1 MLILGPVS
9 MAFLKHFFMGLA
21 SYYKAMVFI
30 YRNQL
35 WYYFVFPLGCSLL
48 LYYWGNMLLNNLY
61 SYDLGH
67 PETIRQLIW
76 EMIKMLLLYMEVF
89 IAIELRKYIVVI
101 VLSPMIGRLSLTTE
115 ELLTGNKY
123 PFSFKQFWKDNQRA
137 VRIIFGN
144 LVIQYAISLV
154 WIILTLIIPPLQPYS
169 GGILLAI
176 GFYFYGFGMID
187 YVNERR
193 RLNIDE
199 SVGFVRK
206 HAGFA
211 IAIGG
216 VFSLMF
222 LLPYEIGVTFA
233 PVLAIVAA
241 TIGMHDLVDL
251 RKNKFAVK
259 AS

>member
-1 MLILGPVS
+1 MGFI
-9 MAFLKHFFMGLA
+9 KHFFMGLA
-21 SYYKAMVFI
+21 SYFKAIVFI

-48 LYYWGNMLLNNLY
+48 LYYWGHLLLNNLY
-61 SYDLGH
+61 SYDMGH
-67 PETIRQLIW
+67 PETVRQLIW
-76 EMIKMLLLYMEVF
+76 EMIKMLFWYMEIF
-89 IAIELRKYIVVI
+89 IVIELRKYIVVT

-115 ELLTGNKY
+115 EILTGNKY
-123 PFSFKQFWKDNQRA
+123 PFSFKQFWLDTKRA
-137 VRIIFGN
+137 LRIIFGN

-154 WIILTLIIPPLQPYS
+154 WIILSLIIPPLQDYTS
-169 GGILLAI
+169 GVLLAI
-176 GFYFYGFGMID
+176 GFYFYGFGMMD

-199 SVGFVRK
+199 SVEFVRK

-233 PVLAIVAA
+233 PVLAIVAT
-241 TIGMHDLVDL
+241 TIGMNDIVDL
-251 RKNKFAVK
+251 KKNKFAIK
-259 AS
+259 SS